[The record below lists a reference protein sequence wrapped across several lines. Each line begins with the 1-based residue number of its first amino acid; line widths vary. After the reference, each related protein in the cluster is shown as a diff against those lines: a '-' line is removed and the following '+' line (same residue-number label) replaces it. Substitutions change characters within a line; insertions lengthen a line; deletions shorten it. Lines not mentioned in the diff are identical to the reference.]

1 VLSDGACRAG
11 ACFFFILGKLWFWRP
26 FFKIFGKMSI
36 FKKKVITCN
45 AQFAHMEAPGLGA
58 CVF

>member
-1 VLSDGACRAG
+1 
-11 ACFFFILGKLWFWRP
+11 
-26 FFKIFGKMSI
+26 MSI

-58 CVF
+58 CVFWYVECGKCKLNLHLVCNLLTSLKYINKQ